1 MIPNDQLKKK
11 NSHKNKSECTVVGL
25 GPLLPSIKCVHLYV
39 NLIGELKKIGK
50 LKKNCHKNKS
60 ECTVVGLGPLLPSI
74 KRVHLYVKFNR
85 WTETKW
91 KKKQMNVIR
100 MTRGQN

>member
-11 NSHKNKSECTVVGL
+11 NSHKNKSERTVVGL
-25 GPLLPSIKCVHLYV
+25 GPLLLSIKWVHLHV
-39 NLIGELKKIGK
+39 KFNWWIE
-50 LKKNCHKNKS
+50 KNCHKNKS

-91 KKKQMNVIR
+91 KNEWMNVIR